1 MRVPSPSV
9 DRIMV
14 ADRVG
19 QRRVERFAAFLAP
32 LTSGRVNIAVSSIYI
47 SKVGLATALRY
58 SLSRRAFSLAA
69 NEPEVLLLDYP
80 SHQRRLL
87 PLLAKTLRA
96 PSSTRIRVS
105 INFTEWLCVLWYI
118 VLEDFN
124 RNNRVAAPY

>member
-87 PLLAKTLRA
+87 PLLAKTISEC
-96 PSSTRIRVS
+96 SSREPQNVQHNARP
-105 INFTEWLCVLWYI
+105 EG
-118 VLEDFN
+118 
-124 RNNRVAAPY
+124 